1 MAVIKGIQLFIC
13 PLYVQILYK
22 HKEGRSVM
30 GENLLILQR
39 VLYYTYFESFSRES
53 YSEMKYLTYFF
64 PNQ

>member
-1 MAVIKGIQLFIC
+1 
-13 PLYVQILYK
+13 
-22 HKEGRSVM
+22 M